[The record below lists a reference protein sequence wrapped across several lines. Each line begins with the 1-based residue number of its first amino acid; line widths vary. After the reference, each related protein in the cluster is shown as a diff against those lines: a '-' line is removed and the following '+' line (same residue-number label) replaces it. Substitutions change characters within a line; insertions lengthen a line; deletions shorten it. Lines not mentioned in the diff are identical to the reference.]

1 MNSLK
6 SIFSRGERPPEA
18 LPSRQIARER
28 REWKLE
34 SDRWRHQRHVEKGY
48 RIKWGYVGIAY
59 LVEFMVIGASLAG
72 AWLFAGVYSD
82 GDWHAFYFMLLA
94 PLVYAAVEL
103 CRVPLG
109 ILARTQRSYFV
120 RGLAILGIIFAAG
133 VTTKSVSQLGE
144 MMFHPRLMEA
154 ARTKTALKDA
164 QADRATIDE
173 RIRAADE
180 RVAQY
185 TSELD
190 QIEKRAGDNAQQLAG
205 LPAQRCERVF
215 GTNSKGKRY
224 QNLKCVADPRVAALS
239 AGVTKASADRTVLV
253 KDLEA
258 ARKDRAA
265 LDRGAADRKVADTEQ
280 AYRNAV
286 NRSQLHSFTAMV
298 YGVDPIDVTEQQVH
312 AFLRIFVFLPA
323 LCAAFASTI
332 LALCAVSTR
341 RTFMDED
348 DLGAAVNP
356 EAAPYMLDAIADAL
370 RSNPSVVRATT
381 VPPTA
386 AAVIPMNRS
395 VSSQPQPT
403 QSLPGQ
409 ANPNH
414 GLAGPTLPAA
424 GAGA

>member
-1 MNSLK
+1 MISIK
-6 SIFSRGERPPEA
+6 SIFSGPAAP
-18 LPSRQIARER
+18 PSREIQRER
-28 REWKLE
+28 REWRIE
-34 SDRWRHQRHVEKGY
+34 SDRWRQERHVDKGY
-48 RIKWGYVGIAY
+48 RIKWGYVGVAY

-120 RGLAILGIIFAAG
+120 RGLAILGIVFAAG

-164 QADRATIDE
+164 QADRATIDN
-173 RIRAADE
+173 RIAAADA

-185 TSELD
+185 TTELD
-190 QIEKRAGDNAQQLAG
+190 QIEKRASDSGQQLAG

-215 GTNSKGKRY
+215 GTNSKGAKY

-239 AGVTKASADRTVLV
+239 AGVAKASADRAVLV
-253 KDLEA
+253 KDLEE
-258 ARKDRAA
+258 ARRTRSS
-265 LDRGAADRKVADTEQ
+265 LDRGAADRRVADTEQ

-332 LALCAVSTR
+332 LALCAVSVR
-341 RTFMDED
+341 KTFMDED

-356 EAAPYMLDAIADAL
+356 AAAPYMLDAIADAL
-370 RSNPSVVRATT
+370 RSNPEPLLPRA
-381 VPPTA
+381 A
-386 AAVIPMNRS
+386 NASGAVIPMNRPAAS
-395 VSSQPQPT
+395 
-403 QSLPGQ
+403 QSLSGQ
-409 ANPNH
+409 T
-414 GLAGPTLPAA
+414 LAGQPLPAASA

>member
-6 SIFSRGERPPEA
+6 TLFSKTASRAAAP
-18 LPSRQIARER
+18 PSREIARER
-28 REWKLE
+28 RDWKLE
-34 SDRWRHQRHVEKGY
+34 SDKWRHDRHVAKGY
-48 RIKWGYVGIAY
+48 RIKWAYVGIAY
-59 LVEFMVIGASLAG
+59 LVEFMVIGASLWG

-109 ILARTQRSYFV
+109 ILARTQRSLFV
-120 RGLAILGIIFAAG
+120 RSLAIVGILFAAG

-144 MMFHPRLMEA
+144 MMFHPRLTDA

-164 QADRATIDE
+164 QADRATIDD
-173 RIRAADE
+173 RIKGADS

-185 TSELD
+185 TAELD

-215 GTNSKGKRY
+215 GTNSKGTKY

-239 AGVTKASADRTVLV
+239 AGVAKAGADRGVLV
-253 KDLEA
+253 KDLEE
-258 ARKDRAA
+258 ARRARA
-265 LDRGAADRKVADTEQ
+265 GLDRGAADRRVADAEQ
-280 AYRNAV
+280 SYRNAV

-298 YGVDPIDVTEQQVH
+298 YGVDPIDVSEQQVH

-356 EAAPYMLDAIADAL
+356 EAAPFMLDAITDAL
-370 RSNPSVVRATT
+370 RAS
-381 VPPTA
+381 PPLPRQA
-386 AAVIPMNRS
+386 GAAVIPMSRPAPA
-395 VSSQPQPT
+395 QP
-403 QSLPGQ
+403 LPGQ
-409 ANPNH
+409 TVANQGLPN
-414 GLAGPTLPAA
+414 AALPAA
-424 GAGA
+424 GVGA

>member
-1 MNSLK
+1 MISIK
-6 SIFSRGERPPEA
+6 SIFSGPPA
-18 LPSRQIARER
+18 PPSRDIQRER
-28 REWKLE
+28 RDWRIE
-34 SDRWRHQRHVEKGY
+34 SDRWRRERHIDKGY

-109 ILARTQRSYFV
+109 ILARTQRSYVV

-144 MMFHPRLMEA
+144 MMFHPRLMDA
-154 ARTKTALKDA
+154 ARTKTALRDA
-164 QADRATIDE
+164 QSDRATIDN
-173 RIRAADE
+173 RIAAADA
-180 RVAQY
+180 RVGQY
-185 TSELD
+185 TTELD
-190 QIEKRAGDNAQQLAG
+190 QIEKRSADNAAQLAG

-215 GTNSKGKRY
+215 GTNSKGAKY
-224 QNLKCVADPRVAALS
+224 QNLKCLADPRVAALS
-239 AGVTKASADRTVLV
+239 AGVAKASADRAVLV
-253 KDLEA
+253 KDLEE
-258 ARKDRAA
+258 ARRTRSG
-265 LDRGAADRKVADTEQ
+265 LDRGAADRRVADTEQ

-332 LALCAVSTR
+332 LALCAVSVR
-341 RTFMDED
+341 KTFMDED

-356 EAAPYMLDAIADAL
+356 AAAPYMLDAITDAL
-370 RSNPSVVRATT
+370 RSNPEPLLPRA
-381 VPPTA
+381 A
-386 AAVIPMNRS
+386 NASGAVIPMNRPAASQGLSGQS
-395 VSSQPQPT
+395 VAG
-403 QSLPGQ
+403 QSLP
-409 ANPNH
+409 A
-414 GLAGPTLPAA
+414 ASA